1 MDRILSGRG
10 GTLPITVYDSN
21 GAPADAGGGN
31 GTAAVTDS
39 AGVAV
44 AGSPFTAVHGGTGV
58 YTVTIPATLQVLDSY
73 TVNWTFPDA
82 STAETPFEIVGGF
95 YFTIAEL
102 RATDPVLAA
111 YSADNCRAVRSAVED
126 RFEQRTEVAFVPRG
140 QRQVVNGDGTYSI
153 IITPRNYQ
161 GSPLRSVVAVT
172 VDGVALSAPDIAV
185 LKVTPYGLIQRP
197 SGIWNVATT
206 SNPWNISILYEH
218 GESEPPAPVKAA
230 ALRYARHLAVPHAF
244 DDDRMISFQ
253 TDVGIV
259 QQSVARAGKLGFPD
273 IDSVLDAYA
282 SVNSLVR

>member
-31 GTAAVTDS
+31 GSAAVTDS

-44 AGSPFTAVHGGTGV
+44 AGSPFTATHGGTGV
-58 YTVTIPATLQVLDSY
+58 YTVTIPATLAVLDSY

-82 STAETPFEIVGGF
+82 STARTPFEIVGGF
-95 YFTIAEL
+95 YFTITEL
-102 RATDPVLAA
+102 RATDPVLASF
-111 YSADNCRAVRSAVED
+111 SADNCRAVRSAVEE
-126 RFEQRTEVAFVPRG
+126 RFEQVCDVAFVPRG
-140 QRQVVNGDGTYSI
+140 RRYKTSGDGT
-153 IITPRNYQ
+153 
-161 GSPLRSVVAVT
+161 GSLFLPSKFVRSVVAGSVG
-172 VDGVALSAPDIAV
+172 GVALTSPEVADIRI
-185 LKVTPYGLIQRP
+185 YSWGIQRDTLGVWT
-197 SGIWNVATT
+197 SGNQNV
-206 SNPWNISILYEH
+206 SVLYEY
-218 GESEPPAPVKAA
+218 GMAEPPAPVKAA

-273 IDSVLDAYA
+273 IDSVLESYT
-282 SVNSLVR
+282 NIGSLVL